1 MPRHAEIVRHWQM
14 LLAIDAAPHGLTV
27 GEMAARF
34 QVTKRTV
41 WRDMEALQ
49 QVGFPL
55 TDDKRDR
62 ETTWRL
68 LRMPLKTLND
78 AGLSVTE
85 VCSLYLGRTLLSQFT
100 GTPFEPGLT
109 AIMTR
114 VEKSLSPKVRTFLNR
129 LPDVVRVKPVAKKLV
144 TQPKHDEFVAR
155 LIEAASEK
163 RVCRVLYFS
172 VHSNR
177 EKDYELHPYHLAYAD
192 GGLYL
197 TAWVPEYRQVRVFA
211 VERIRRVTVQ
221 PATFTQAEDLS
232 DGGLGQSLG
241 VNRGGKAERI
251 VVDFTPRVAAYVRE
265 RQWHGSQKV
274 DDLPDGGVRLTLKVC
289 RDWALRTWVL
299 GWGAHARV
307 VSPQALAEEILE
319 QLTNAR
325 DGYAP
330 KLAFDTSLAYLTP
343 QRGPRLPL
351 RT

>member
-1 MPRHAEIVRHWQM
+1 M
-14 LLAIDAAPHGLTV
+14 LMAIDAAPHGLTV
-27 GEMAARF
+27 GELAERF
-34 QVTKRTV
+34 KVTKRTV
-41 WRDMEALQ
+41 WRDMDALQ

-68 LRMPLKTLND
+68 LRMPLKALND

-85 VCSLYLGRTLLSQFT
+85 VCSLYLGRTLVSQFT

-109 AIMTR
+109 AIMRR
-114 VEKSLSPKVRTFLNR
+114 VEQSLSPKVRAFLKR
-129 LPDVVRVKPVAKKLV
+129 LPDVMHVKPVARKLV

-155 LIEAASEK
+155 LIEAASNQ

-172 VHSNR
+172 MHSNR
-177 EKDYELHPYHLAYAD
+177 EKDYELHPYNLAYAD

-211 VERIRRVTVQ
+211 VERIRRVTLQ
-221 PATFTQAEDLS
+221 AATFTQADDLS
-232 DGGLGQSLG
+232 DGVLGQSLG
-241 VNRGGKAERI
+241 VNRGHKAERI
-251 VVDFTPRVAAYVRE
+251 VVEFTPRVAAYVRE
-265 RQWHGSQKV
+265 REWHPTQK
-274 DDLPDGGVRLTLKVC
+274 LEPLADGGVRLSMKVC
-289 RDWALRTWVL
+289 RDWALRSWVL

-307 VSPQALAEEILE
+307 VAPAALAEEILG
-319 QLTNAR
+319 QLNEAR

-330 KLAFDTSLAYLTP
+330 KLAFDSSMAYRKAP
-343 QRGPRLPL
+343 AAPRLPL